1 MAELWAGGAILFLQ
15 KAFHRDLTQL
25 NPAFQ
30 NLKISLLELEQRNKA
45 FYTSK
50 YHFCNWGKSKIKIQ
64 INDEL
69 QNHTNR
75 KQCKSLHEITYQ
87 RSLLA
92 SAQRLGG
99 HGLQGL
105 SFSPLSPL
113 SVIINWYQVISCG
126 SYMTGE
132 QRHDCR
138 EFVWTLFKTKDEW
151 DGSSKWRPLF
161 TILFKTFVWT
171 SRPKKNG
178 AGPVLFND
186 LLKSSRLCPKGE
198 RTTLLEN
205 LSKTNTKLSFLVK
218 CFWSNCV
225 PCEQLPRLWQS
236 DIHLKC
242 KWKTKGHADI
252 CGTCEVKGFCFRP
265 IIWMGGSWVPFLGF
279 CLWPARTVR
288 Q

>member
-64 INDEL
+64 TNDEL
-69 QNHTNR
+69 QNHTNG
-75 KQCKSLHEITYQ
+75 KQCKSLHEITHQ

-99 HGLQGL
+99 DGLQGL

-113 SVIINWYQVISCG
+113 SVIINWSQVISCG

-151 DGSSKWRPLF
+151 DGSSKWRPSF

-171 SRPKKNG
+171 SRRPKKNG
-178 AGPVLFND
+178 TGPVLFKS

-198 RTTLLEN
+198 QTTLLEN
-205 LSKTNTKLSFLVK
+205 LSKTKHQLIILSEMLLIKFCPIWTTSK
-218 CFWSNCV
+218 T
-225 PCEQLPRLWQS
+225 PPR
-236 DIHLKC
+236 LKC
-242 KWKTKGHADI
+242 KWKVEGHPDR
-252 CGTCEVKGFCFRP
+252 CDTCEGNGFCF
-265 IIWMGGSWVPFLGF
+265 SL
-279 CLWPARTVR
+279 
-288 Q
+288 

>member
-1 MAELWAGGAILFLQ
+1 M
-15 KAFHRDLTQL
+15 
-25 NPAFQ
+25 
-30 NLKISLLELEQRNKA
+30 
-45 FYTSK
+45 
-50 YHFCNWGKSKIKIQ
+50 
-64 INDEL
+64 
-69 QNHTNR
+69 QNHSYR
-75 KQCKSLHEITYQ
+75 KQWKSLYEITHQ

-99 HGLQGL
+99 DGLQGL

-113 SVIINWYQVISCG
+113 SVIINWSQVISCG

-178 AGPVLFND
+178 AGPVLFKS
-186 LLKSSRLCPKGE
+186 LLKSNRLCPKGE

-205 LSKTNTKLSFLVK
+205 LSKTKHKLIFLSEMLSMK
-218 CFWSNCV
+218 FCPMWTTS
-225 PCEQLPRLWQS
+225 
-236 DIHLKC
+236 
-242 KWKTKGHADI
+242 KT
-252 CGTCEVKGFCFRP
+252 P
-265 IIWMGGSWVPFLGF
+265 
-279 CLWPARTVR
+279 TVWYTP
-288 Q
+288 